1 MTDEPFTL
9 NEQQLELLCNA
20 NTYLL
25 LETFKEPLNP
35 SAAAKKLGLPANRVH
50 YHVKRLATAGL
61 LRTVSETGRR
71 RVYQTV
77 ATRFR
82 FRKELLG
89 PVADALTAGGG
100 DLLTGLQRG
109 FVAAFERFFGAAQG
123 EADEHSDYGLG
134 SDYGLL
140 ELGNGVPLRAYQPLL
155 GVAEVRLSE
164 KGYAKVIK
172 AVQEALHD
180 AEESTE
186 AGDAKPCTVAVV
198 VYPGRAVPA

>member
-9 NEQQLELLCNA
+9 NEQQLELLCDA
-20 NTYLL
+20 KTYLL

-50 YHVKRLATAGL
+50 YHVKRLAAAGL
-61 LRTVSETGRR
+61 LRVVSENGRS
-71 RVYQTV
+71 RVYETV
-77 ATRFR
+77 ATKFR

-89 PVADALTAGGG
+89 HVAASLTTGAG
-100 DLLTGLQRG
+100 DLLTGLRQG
-109 FVAAFERFFGAAQG
+109 FTNAFERFFEATQG
-123 EADEHSDYGLG
+123 EADEDASDYGR
-134 SDYGLL
+134 L
-140 ELGNGVPLRAYQPLL
+140 ELGDGVSLRAYQPLL

-164 KGYAKVIK
+164 KGYAKVVQ

-180 AEESTE
+180 AEGEGTE
-186 AGDAKPCTVAVV
+186 AGDAAKPCTVAVV